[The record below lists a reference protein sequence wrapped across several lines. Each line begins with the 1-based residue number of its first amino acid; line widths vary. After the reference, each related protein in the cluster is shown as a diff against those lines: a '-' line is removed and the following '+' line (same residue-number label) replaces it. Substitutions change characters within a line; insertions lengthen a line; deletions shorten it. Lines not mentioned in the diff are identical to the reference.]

1 MRAIDELF
9 ELALEMP
16 AAGRAEQLLSECD
29 GDETLRDRVL
39 ALLESDR
46 QALGA
51 TFWDSSAMEIEARQA
66 VDRIPIEP
74 GRQVGRYRLVNVI
87 SSGGMGTVYRATRD
101 DAEFQKFV
109 AVKVIKHGMDTD
121 LIVDRFRTERQI
133 LANLEHPNIAR
144 LLDGGTTADGLPYL
158 VMEYVEGLPID
169 EYATRNQL
177 SIPQRLQ
184 VFQTVCSAVE
194 YAHRNLVI
202 HRDLKPNNILVM
214 EDGTPKL
221 LDFGVAKLLLP
232 GSGDGESQPAMT
244 AIGFMTPD
252 YASPEQVLGEAV
264 TTVSDV
270 YSLGVLLYVLLT
282 GRLPYRLTS
291 RRPDEAAG
299 AIRTQPPESP
309 STAALRLPEDLD
321 RIVLMAIRK
330 EPERRYASVR
340 MFSDDIGRFLAGLPV
355 IAHGETLG
363 YRASKFVGRQAAA
376 VAAGS
381 FALLCLLAAMAGIA
395 WEARIAHAQRI
406 RAEQRFNDVR
416 KIANSFLFEFHDSIQ
431 NISGTLKARQLIVT
445 RALEYLDSLARD
457 AGDDRALMA
466 ELAVAY
472 NKVGPLAFNESASL
486 DAYRKAL
493 AINQSLVQA
502 EPGNPI
508 YHQQLATSYG
518 WLSNLLAE
526 MGDSAGALENAR
538 KAVAVMQ
545 RLVDTHPMD
554 PPYRVDLA
562 DADQAFGRMLAQ
574 LGRAREA
581 LEIDQKALAIQQGL
595 FQQDPTNLSYRRAV
609 VIGSL
614 LVARLEASAG
624 DYAAALVRSRAALGS
639 AEALAALDPSNTADR
654 RDLWLCH
661 FRLGEATA
669 MLGDPAAGLAEYRKA
684 LGYLEA
690 LAAADPGDKGH
701 QRGLAVTRLAIAD
714 LLSRLGRNAAALPE
728 YRRAIAIS
736 QALEAAD
743 SKKGETQIDLANMY
757 SHYGRTLQAMGQPGA
772 AAAFEKARV
781 LFNQASKLDPA
792 NATISQGQAELRA
805 EIHR

>member
-1 MRAIDELF
+1 VRAIDELF

-16 AAGRAEQLLSECD
+16 AAGRAERLLSECD

-46 QALGA
+46 QALGV
-51 TFWDSSAMEIEARQA
+51 TFWDSSAIQIEARQA

-74 GRQVGRYRLVNVI
+74 GRQIGRYRLVSVI

-109 AVKVIKHGMDTD
+109 AIKVIKHGMATD

-144 LLDGGTTADGLPYL
+144 LLDGGTTADGHPYL

-202 HRDLKPNNILVM
+202 HRDLKPHNILVM

-232 GSGDGESQPAMT
+232 GSGDAESQPAMT

-264 TTVSDV
+264 TTISDV

-282 GRLPYRLTS
+282 GRLPYRITG
-291 RRPDEAAG
+291 RRPEEVAG
-299 AIRTQPPESP
+299 AICAQPPEP
-309 STAALRLPEDLD
+309 PRTTAIGLADDLD

-355 IAHGETLG
+355 MAHGDALG
-363 YRASKFVGRQAAA
+363 YRASKFVGRHAAA

-416 KIANSFLFEFHDSIQ
+416 KIANSFLFEFHDSIE
-431 NISGTLKARQLIVT
+431 NIPGTLKARQLIVT

-457 AGDDRALMA
+457 DGDDRALKA

-472 NKVGPLAFNESASL
+472 NKVGPLAFNESAARE
-486 DAYRKAL
+486 AYGKAL
-493 AINQSLVQA
+493 AINQSLVRA
-502 EPGNPI
+502 EPDNPR
-508 YHQQLATSYG
+508 YRRQLAANYTSMAT
-518 WLSNLLAE
+518 LLRDT
-526 MGDSAGALENAR
+526 GDSAGAVENAR
-538 KAVAVMQ
+538 KAVAAIQ
-545 RLVDTHPMD
+545 SLVDTHPTD
-554 PPYRVDLA
+554 TSYRFSLA
-562 DADQAFGRMLAQ
+562 DADQDLGKMLAQ
-574 LGRAREA
+574 VGRSREA
-581 LEIDQKALAIQQGL
+581 LEAQQSALAIDEAL
-595 FQQDPTNLSYRRAV
+595 YRRDPSNPMYRHAV
-609 VIGSL
+609 MNNSL
-614 LVARLEASAG
+614 FIARLQANGG
-624 DYAAALVRSRAALGS
+624 DDAAALARTRAALES
-639 AEALAALDPSNTADR
+639 AQALNALDPSNTMYR
-654 RDLWLCH
+654 RDLWICH

-669 MLGDPAAGLAEYRKA
+669 KLGSPAAGLAEYRQA
-684 LGYLEA
+684 LGYIEA

-728 YRRAIAIS
+728 YRRAIDIS

-743 SKKGETQIDLANMY
+743 SKKGETQLDLANMY
-757 SHYGRTLQAMGQPGA
+757 SHYGRTLQAMGQPAA
-772 AAAFEKARV
+772 AAAFEKAGV
-781 LFNQASKLDPA
+781 LFNQAAKLDPA
-792 NATISQGQAELRA
+792 NAAISEGQAELRA
-805 EIHR
+805 RMHR

>member
-16 AAGRAEQLLSECD
+16 AAGRAQQLLSECG
-29 GDETLRDRVL
+29 GDETLCDRVL

-66 VDRIPIEP
+66 VDRVPIEP
-74 GRQVGRYRLVNVI
+74 GRQIGRYRLVNVI

-158 VMEYVEGLPID
+158 VMEYVDGLPID

-232 GSGDGESQPAMT
+232 GSGDAESQPAMT

-264 TTVSDV
+264 TTISDV
-270 YSLGVLLYVLLT
+270 YSLGVLLYLLLH
-282 GRLPYRLTS
+282 GRLPYRLTG

-299 AIRTQPPESP
+299 AICAQQPERP
-309 STAALRLPEDLD
+309 STAAIGLADDLD

-340 MFSDDIGRFLAGLPV
+340 MLSDDIGRFLAGLPV
-355 IAHGETLG
+355 IAHGDTLG
-363 YRASKFVGRQAAA
+363 YRAYKFVGRHAAA

-381 FALLCLLAAMAGIA
+381 FALLCLLTAMAGIA
-395 WEARIAHAQRI
+395 WEARIAHAQRR
-406 RAEQRFNDVR
+406 RAEQRFSDVR
-416 KIANSFLFEFHDSIQ
+416 TIANSFLFEFYDSIQ
-431 NISGTLKARQLIVT
+431 NIPGTLKARQLIVT

-457 AGDDRALMA
+457 AGDDRALKA

-472 NKVGPLAFNESASL
+472 DKIGPLAVNESAAL
-486 DAYRKAL
+486 EAYGKSL

-502 EPGNPI
+502 EPGNPR
-508 YHQQLATSYG
+508 YRQQLAANYTSMAT
-518 WLSNLLAE
+518 LLRDT
-526 MGDSAGALENAR
+526 GDSAGAVENAR
-538 KAVAVMQ
+538 KAVAAIQ
-545 RLVDTHPMD
+545 SLVDAHPTD
-554 PPYRVDLA
+554 TSYRFSLA
-562 DADQAFGRMLAQ
+562 DADQDLGKMLAQ
-574 LGRAREA
+574 VGRAREA
-581 LEIDQKALAIQQGL
+581 LEAQQSALAIDEAL
-595 FQQDPTNLSYRRAV
+595 YVRDPSNPTYRHAV
-609 VIGSL
+609 MTGSL
-614 LVARLEASAG
+614 FIARLQASGG
-624 DYAAALVRSRAALGS
+624 DDAAALARTRAALES
-639 AEALAALDPSNTADR
+639 AQALSALDPSNTMYR
-654 RDLWLCH
+654 RDLWVCH

-669 MLGDPAAGLAEYRKA
+669 KLGRPAAGLAEYRKA
-684 LGYLEA
+684 LGYIEA
-690 LAAADPGDKGH
+690 LAVADPGDKGH
-701 QRGLAVTRLAIAD
+701 QRGLAVTRLGIAD

-728 YRRAIAIS
+728 YRGAIAIS
-736 QALEAAD
+736 QALDAAD
-743 SKKGETQIDLANMY
+743 SKKGETQLDLANMY
-757 SHYGRTLQAMGQPGA
+757 SHYGRTLQAMGQPLA
-772 AAAFEKARV
+772 ATAFEKARV
-781 LFNQASKLDPA
+781 LFNQAARLDPA
-792 NATISQGQAELRA
+792 NAAISEGQAALRA
-805 EIHR
+805 EMHR

>member
-16 AAGRAEQLLSECD
+16 AAGRAERLLSECE
-29 GDETLRDRVL
+29 GDETLCDRVL

-46 QALGA
+46 QSLGA

-74 GRQVGRYRLVNVI
+74 GRQIGRYRLVSVI

-158 VMEYVEGLPID
+158 VMEYVEVLPID

-232 GSGDGESQPAMT
+232 GSGDAEGQPAMT

-264 TTVSDV
+264 TTISDV
-270 YSLGVLLYVLLT
+270 YSLGVLLHVLLT

-291 RRPDEAAG
+291 RGTDAVAG
-299 AIRTQPPESP
+299 AIRTQPPEP
-309 STAALRLPEDLD
+309 PGTAALRLPEDLD
-321 RIVLMAIRK
+321 RIVRMAIRK

-340 MFSDDIGRFLAGLPV
+340 MFSDDIGRDLAGLPV
-355 IAHGETLG
+355 IAHGDTLG
-363 YRASKFVGRQAAA
+363 YRASKFVGRHAAA

-395 WEARIAHAQRI
+395 WEARIAQVQRA

-431 NISGTLKARQLIVT
+431 NIPGTLKARQLIVT

-457 AGDDRALMA
+457 AGDDRALKA

-472 NKVGPLAFNESASL
+472 IKVGPLAFNESTSL
-486 DAYRKAL
+486 EAYRKAL
-493 AINQSLVQA
+493 AINQSLVQT
-502 EPGNPI
+502 EPGNPL
-508 YHQQLATSYG
+508 YYEQLA
-518 WLSNLLAE
+518 
-526 MGDSAGALENAR
+526 AR
-538 KAVAVMQ
+538 
-545 RLVDTHPMD
+545 
-554 PPYRVDLA
+554 
-562 DADQAFGRMLAQ
+562 Q
-574 LGRAREA
+574 L
-581 LEIDQKALAIQQGL
+581 
-595 FQQDPTNLSYRRAV
+595 
-609 VIGSL
+609 
-614 LVARLEASAG
+614 
-624 DYAAALVRSRAALGS
+624 
-639 AEALAALDPSNTADR
+639 
-654 RDLWLCH
+654 
-661 FRLGEATA
+661 
-669 MLGDPAAGLAEYRKA
+669 
-684 LGYLEA
+684 
-690 LAAADPGDKGH
+690 
-701 QRGLAVTRLAIAD
+701 RLA
-714 LLSRLGRNAAALPE
+714 
-728 YRRAIAIS
+728 
-736 QALEAAD
+736 
-743 SKKGETQIDLANMY
+743 
-757 SHYGRTLQAMGQPGA
+757 GQ
-772 AAAFEKARV
+772 FARG
-781 LFNQASKLDPA
+781 D
-792 NATISQGQAELRA
+792 G
-805 EIHR
+805 

>member
-16 AAGRAEQLLSECD
+16 AADRAERLLSECE
-29 GDETLRDRVL
+29 GDETLCDRVL

-46 QALGA
+46 QSLGA

-74 GRQVGRYRLVNVI
+74 GRQIGRYRLVSVI

-232 GSGDGESQPAMT
+232 GSGDAEGQPAMT

-264 TTVSDV
+264 TTISDV
-270 YSLGVLLYVLLT
+270 YSLGVLLHVLLT

-291 RRPDEAAG
+291 RGTDAVAG
-299 AIRTQPPESP
+299 AIRTQPPEP
-309 STAALRLPEDLD
+309 PGTAALRLPEDLD
-321 RIVLMAIRK
+321 RIVRMAIRK

-340 MFSDDIGRFLAGLPV
+340 MFSDDIGRYLAGLPV
-355 IAHGETLG
+355 IAHGDTLG
-363 YRASKFVGRQAAA
+363 YRASKFVGRHAAA

-395 WEARIAHAQRI
+395 WEARIAQVQRA

-431 NISGTLKARQLIVT
+431 NIPGTLKARQLIVT

-457 AGDDRALMA
+457 AGDDRALKA

-472 NKVGPLAFNESASL
+472 IKVGPLAFNESTSL
-486 DAYRKAL
+486 EAYRKAL
-493 AINQSLVQA
+493 AINQSLVQT
-502 EPGNPI
+502 EPGNPL
-508 YHQQLATSYG
+508 YYEQLA
-518 WLSNLLAE
+518 
-526 MGDSAGALENAR
+526 AR
-538 KAVAVMQ
+538 
-545 RLVDTHPMD
+545 
-554 PPYRVDLA
+554 
-562 DADQAFGRMLAQ
+562 Q
-574 LGRAREA
+574 L
-581 LEIDQKALAIQQGL
+581 
-595 FQQDPTNLSYRRAV
+595 
-609 VIGSL
+609 
-614 LVARLEASAG
+614 
-624 DYAAALVRSRAALGS
+624 
-639 AEALAALDPSNTADR
+639 
-654 RDLWLCH
+654 
-661 FRLGEATA
+661 
-669 MLGDPAAGLAEYRKA
+669 
-684 LGYLEA
+684 
-690 LAAADPGDKGH
+690 
-701 QRGLAVTRLAIAD
+701 RLA
-714 LLSRLGRNAAALPE
+714 
-728 YRRAIAIS
+728 
-736 QALEAAD
+736 
-743 SKKGETQIDLANMY
+743 
-757 SHYGRTLQAMGQPGA
+757 GQ
-772 AAAFEKARV
+772 FARG
-781 LFNQASKLDPA
+781 D
-792 NATISQGQAELRA
+792 G
-805 EIHR
+805 